1 MNKINTAAVV
11 GVGAIGSFFADKLDL
26 ALGESF
32 KVIAGG
38 ERAER
43 LKKDG
48 LVINGRQ
55 RYFHIASPEQ
65 KGEFIDFIIIIPKM
79 TGLKQALKD
88 AENYIGP
95 DTIIMTPLNGVE
107 SEETAA
113 EVYGWDRMVYSLMR
127 LSSVKNGNVVSFN
140 PDISFVEFGE
150 KTNDENNLSEK
161 VLRIRELFD
170 RAGIRYKNPEDMLKA
185 IWEKFVC
192 NVSENQVAAVLN
204 IPFGA
209 WASCPDANALRIMTA
224 AEVIEIANK
233 KGIMIDKNYAVNHL
247 EYLDKVPHSN
257 KPSTL
262 QDILAGRKTEV
273 DMFAGTII
281 KLGKETGVPTPFNE
295 FLYHAIKVLEAKN
308 EGTIVGV

>member
-233 KGIMIDKNYAVNHL
+233 KGIIVM
-247 EYLDKVPHSN
+247 
-257 KPSTL
+257 
-262 QDILAGRKTEV
+262 
-273 DMFAGTII
+273 
-281 KLGKETGVPTPFNE
+281 
-295 FLYHAIKVLEAKN
+295 AI
-308 EGTIVGV
+308 

>member
-107 SEETAA
+107 GEETAA

-170 RAGIRYKNPEDMLKA
+170 RAGIRYKNP
-185 IWEKFVC
+185 
-192 NVSENQVAAVLN
+192 
-204 IPFGA
+204 
-209 WASCPDANALRIMTA
+209 
-224 AEVIEIANK
+224 
-233 KGIMIDKNYAVNHL
+233 
-247 EYLDKVPHSN
+247 
-257 KPSTL
+257 
-262 QDILAGRKTEV
+262 
-273 DMFAGTII
+273 
-281 KLGKETGVPTPFNE
+281 
-295 FLYHAIKVLEAKN
+295 
-308 EGTIVGV
+308 

>member
-107 SEETAA
+107 
-113 EVYGWDRMVYSLMR
+113 
-127 LSSVKNGNVVSFN
+127 K
-140 PDISFVEFGE
+140 
-150 KTNDENNLSEK
+150 
-161 VLRIRELFD
+161 
-170 RAGIRYKNPEDMLKA
+170 
-185 IWEKFVC
+185 
-192 NVSENQVAAVLN
+192 
-204 IPFGA
+204 
-209 WASCPDANALRIMTA
+209 
-224 AEVIEIANK
+224 
-233 KGIMIDKNYAVNHL
+233 
-247 EYLDKVPHSN
+247 
-257 KPSTL
+257 
-262 QDILAGRKTEV
+262 LAGRKTEV